1 MTSMIIKSMRQMAW
15 ERAKGEL
22 RSMEATFWNT
32 ADTIQEMKQNDAQSE
47 KFTKAIEEFIEKV
60 EDNGLHE

>member
-1 MTSMIIKSMRQMAW
+1 MTNDEMVIRNLRNMAW

-22 RSMEATFWNT
+22 RSMTHTFWMGDLDPDSQFSKLS
-32 ADTIQEMKQNDAQSE
+32 AEIS
-47 KFTKAIEEFIEKV
+47 KFIIEI

>member
-1 MTSMIIKSMRQMAW
+1 MEGELVIRNLRQMAW

-22 RSMEATFWNT
+22 YSMKHTFWMDGLDPDSQFSRLS
-32 ADTIQEMKQNDAQSE
+32 AEIS
-47 KFTKAIEEFIEKV
+47 KFILEV

>member
-1 MTSMIIKSMRQMAW
+1 MDKDEMVIRNLRSMAW

-22 RSMEATFWNT
+22 RSMTHTFWMGSL
-32 ADTIQEMKQNDAQSE
+32 DPDSQFSRLSGEIS
-47 KFTKAIEEFIEKV
+47 KFILEI